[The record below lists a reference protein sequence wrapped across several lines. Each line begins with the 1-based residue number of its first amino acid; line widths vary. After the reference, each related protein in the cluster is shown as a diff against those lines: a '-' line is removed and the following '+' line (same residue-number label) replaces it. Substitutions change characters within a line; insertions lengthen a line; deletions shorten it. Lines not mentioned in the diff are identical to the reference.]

1 MAAPAGPPLP
11 SCHQGGPAAPLL
23 SGRGACPSLDGVMT
37 ARTQTPSR
45 LRREFHMDGIVQGVG
60 FRPFVYGLALRHGI
74 TGYVLNDANGV
85 TIGAE
90 GSPEQLATF
99 ARELRELAP
108 PLSRIDRFSERAL
121 PLCHDPDYDGAF
133 HGQFRIKA
141 SQQQSAATVAIS
153 PDQGMCE
160 ACATDVANPADR
172 HHRYPF
178 TNCTHCGP
186 RYTIIRRLPYDRPH
200 TAMADFAMCPRC
212 AAAYENPLDR
222 RYHAQPVSCPECGPH
237 LSWRSGRGDALAER
251 EDALHAA
258 ARALQAGKL
267 IAVKGMG
274 GYHLICDARNEQSVA
289 RLRTLKRRARKP
301 LAVMMG
307 SLAEA
312 KLHVTGCEAEW
323 KLLASQARPITLLRK
338 RKNDDRL
345 SETRQSATPLAEGI
359 APGIPY
365 LGVMLPYTPLHQLLL
380 DACAMPL
387 VATSAN
393 GRGSPILI
401 ECDAVVRELG
411 SEIDG
416 ILDHNRPILHPCDDS
431 LVQWAGGRRQTLRLA
446 RGYAPCT
453 PSLQEAVR
461 VPLLAVGAQQKNQLA
476 LAFGRQRIYSPYIG
490 DLHSLPMQEHFE
502 QTLATFRDL
511 YDLKPEVLVSDRHPG
526 YLSHQWAKGYCHDQG
541 ATHLEVQ
548 HHHAHLLG
556 VMAEHDIRGPV
567 LGVAFDGTGLGDNG
581 TLWGGELLIADVQG
595 FERVAH
601 LKPFKLI
608 GGEAAIREP
617 VRQLLGLLF
626 ESATPGE
633 IGELNIAVIDQLPA
647 ERLSNLHQLWR
658 LGRNAPYTSSI
669 GRLFDAVAALLGVI
683 DTPDYEG
690 EAGLLLEAAALQLA
704 PDEAPFPLAFGL
716 HQSAEGPLQIEWEEL
731 LNTLVGERRK
741 GISTA
746 SLAAGFIRAI
756 SNLVIALAERFPG
769 YPVALGGGVFQ
780 NRVLMD
786 QLVPGLEAAGRQVL
800 TSGTLPLNDGGI
812 AAGQLWFAIHH
823 IATHQPATAG
833 CATLSES

>member
-1 MAAPAGPPLP
+1 
-11 SCHQGGPAAPLL
+11 
-23 SGRGACPSLDGVMT
+23 MT
-37 ARTQTPSR
+37 TSTRLR
-45 LRREFHMDGIVQGVG
+45 LRREFHIDGIVQGVG
-60 FRPFVYGLALRHGI
+60 FRPFVYGLALRHGLA
-74 TGYVLNDANGV
+74 GYVLNDANGV

-90 GSPEQLATF
+90 GSPEQLASF

-108 PLSRIDRFSERAL
+108 PLSRIDHFSEREL
-121 PLCHDPDYDGAF
+121 PRDADYEHNPDYDGAF
-133 HGQFRIKA
+133 HIKA

-160 ACATDVANPADR
+160 ACATDVANPKDR

-200 TAMADFAMCPRC
+200 TAMAGFAMCPRC

-237 LSWRSGRGDALAER
+237 LTWRSGHGDALAER

-258 ARALQAGKL
+258 ARALQAGAL

-312 KLHVTGCEAEW
+312 RLHVTGSQDEW
-323 KLLASQARPITLLRK
+323 QLLASQARPITLLRK
-338 RKNDDRL
+338 RTKDDRP
-345 SETRQSATPLAEGI
+345 SEFQLTTAPLAEGI

-401 ECDAVVRELG
+401 ECEAVIRELG

-453 PSLQEAVR
+453 PSLQEAVK

-490 DLHSLPMQEHFE
+490 DLHSLPMQDHFE
-502 QTLATFRDL
+502 QTLTTFREL
-511 YDLKPEVLVSDRHPG
+511 YELKPQLLVSDRHPG
-526 YLSHQWAKGYCHDQG
+526 YLSHQWAKSYCRDHN

-556 VMAEHDIRGPV
+556 VMAEHDITGPV
-567 LGVAFDGTGLGDNG
+567 LGVAFDGTGLGDDG
-581 TLWGGELLIADVQG
+581 TLWGGELLLADVKG

-601 LKPFKLI
+601 LQPFKLV

-626 ESATPGE
+626 ESYSVEQIRALDIPL
-633 IGELNIAVIDQLPA
+633 INKLPP
-647 ERLSNLHQLWR
+647 ERLSNLHQLWQ

-704 PDEAPFPLAFGL
+704 PDEQPFPLAFDL
-716 HQSAEGPLQIEWEEL
+716 SQSAEGPLQIEWAEL
-731 LNTLVGERRK
+731 LRTLVSERCQ
-741 GISTA
+741 GTSTA

-756 SNLVIALAERFPG
+756 SNLVVALAERFPG

-786 QLVPGLEAAGRQVL
+786 QLVPALEAAGRQVL
-800 TSGTLPLNDGGI
+800 TSETLPLNDGGI

-823 IATHQPATAG
+823 LATHRPVTTG

>member
-1 MAAPAGPPLP
+1 
-11 SCHQGGPAAPLL
+11 
-23 SGRGACPSLDGVMT
+23 MT

-60 FRPFVYGLALRHGI
+60 FRPFVYGLALRHGL

-90 GSPEQLATF
+90 GEPEQLAAF

-108 PLSRIDRFSERAL
+108 PLSRIDHFSEREL
-121 PLCHDPDYDGAF
+121 PQNPNPDYNGAF
-133 HGQFRIKA
+133 HIKA

-160 ACATDVANPADR
+160 ACARDVANPVDR
-172 HHRYPF
+172 HHHYPF

-200 TAMADFAMCPRC
+200 TAMASFAMCPRC

-237 LSWRSGRGDALAER
+237 LSWRSGRGFALAER
-251 EDALHAA
+251 EDALQAA
-258 ARALQAGKL
+258 ARALQTGKL

-289 RLRTLKRRARKP
+289 RLRKLKRRARKP

-312 KLHVTGCEAEW
+312 KLHVTGSEEEW
-323 KLLASQARPITLLRK
+323 KLLCSQARPITLLRK
-338 RKNDDRL
+338 RLHNDL
-345 SETRQSATPLAEGI
+345 PSEAAPLAEGI

-365 LGVMLPYTPLHQLLL
+365 LGVMLPNTPLHQLLL

-393 GRGSPILI
+393 GRGSPILT

-411 SEIDG
+411 GEIDG

-453 PSLQEAVR
+453 PSLKQAVR

-490 DLHSLPMQEHFE
+490 DLHSLPMQGHFE
-502 QTLATFRDL
+502 QTLATFREL
-511 YDLKPEVLVSDRHPG
+511 YDLKPQLLVSDRHPG
-526 YLSHQWAKGYCHDQG
+526 YLSHQWAKSYCQDQG
-541 ATHLEVQ
+541 ATHIEVQ

-556 VMAEHDIRGPV
+556 VMAEHEITCPV
-567 LGVAFDGTGLGDNG
+567 LGVAFDGTGLGNDG
-581 TLWGGELLIADVQG
+581 TLWGGELLLADVKG

-617 VRQLLGLLF
+617 MRQLLGLLF
-626 ESATPGE
+626 ESYGVEQIRALDIPL
-633 IGELNIAVIDQLPA
+633 ISKLPI
-647 ERLSNLHQLWR
+647 ERISNLHQLWR

-690 EAGLLLEAAALQLA
+690 EAGLLLEAAALQLS
-704 PDEAPFPLAFGL
+704 PDEQPFPLVFGL
-716 HQSAEGPLQIEWEEL
+716 HQSSEGPLHIEWAEL
-731 LNTLVGERRK
+731 LNLLISERSK
-741 GISTA
+741 GTSTA
-746 SLAAGFIRAI
+746 SLAAGFIHAI
-756 SNLVIALAERFPG
+756 SNLVVALAERFPG

-786 QLVPGLEAAGRQVL
+786 QLVPALEAAGRQVL
-800 TSGTLPLNDGGI
+800 TSETLPLNDGAI
-812 AAGQLWFAIHH
+812 AAGQLWFAIHY
-823 IATHQPATAG
+823 IATHQPVTTG

>member
-1 MAAPAGPPLP
+1 
-11 SCHQGGPAAPLL
+11 
-23 SGRGACPSLDGVMT
+23 MT
-37 ARTQTPSR
+37 ATLAAHSAETR
-45 LRREFHMDGIVQGVG
+45 LRREFHIDGIVQGVG
-60 FRPFVYGLALRHGI
+60 FRPFVYGLALRHGLA
-74 TGYVLNDANGV
+74 GYVLNDANGV

-90 GSPEQLATF
+90 GSPEQLAAF

-108 PLSRIDRFSERAL
+108 PLSRIDHFSERAL
-121 PLCHDPDYDGAF
+121 PRDHDPDHNPDYDGQF
-133 HGQFRIKA
+133 HIKA

-160 ACATDVANPADR
+160 ACARDVANPADR
-172 HHRYPF
+172 HHHYPF

-186 RYTIIRRLPYDRPH
+186 RYSIIRRLPYDRPH
-200 TAMADFAMCPRC
+200 TAMAGFAMCPRC

-251 EDALHAA
+251 EDALQAA

-274 GYHLICDARNEQSVA
+274 GYHLICDARNERSVA

-312 KLHVTGCEAEW
+312 RLHVTGCEAEW

-338 RKNDDRL
+338 RTKDDRP
-345 SETRQSATPLAEGI
+345 SESQQPAAPLAEGI

-380 DACAMPL
+380 DACALPL

-411 SEIDG
+411 GEIDG
-416 ILDHNRPILHPCDDS
+416 ILDHNRPILHTCDDS

-453 PSLQEAVR
+453 PSLKEAVK

-490 DLHSLPMQEHFE
+490 DLHSLPMQGHFE
-502 QTLATFRDL
+502 QTLATFREL
-511 YDLKPEVLVSDRHPG
+511 YDLKPELLVSDCHPG
-526 YLSHQWAKGYCHDQG
+526 YLSHQWAKGYCAAEG

-548 HHHAHLLG
+548 HHHAHLLA

-567 LGVAFDGTGLGDNG
+567 LGVAFDGTGLGDDG
-581 TLWGGELLIADVQG
+581 TLWGGELLLADTKG
-595 FERVAH
+595 FERIAH
-601 LKPFKLI
+601 LTPFRLI

-626 ESATPGE
+626 ESYGVE
-633 IGELNIAVIDQLPA
+633 DIGALDIPAIKRLSA
-647 ERLSNLHQLWR
+647 ERISNLHQLWH
-658 LGRNAPYTSSI
+658 LGRNAPFTSSI

-690 EAGLLLEAAALQLA
+690 EAGLLLEAAALQLT
-704 PDEAPFPLAFGL
+704 PDERPFPLAFDL
-716 HQSAEGPLQIEWEEL
+716 NQSAEGPLKIEWAEL
-731 LNTLVGERRK
+731 LNTLVSERSK
-741 GISTA
+741 GTSTA
-746 SLAAGFIRAI
+746 SLAAGFICAI
-756 SNLVIALAERFPG
+756 SNLVVTLAGRFPG
-769 YPVALGGGVFQ
+769 YPVVLGGGVFQ

-800 TSGTLPLNDGGI
+800 TSETLPLNDGGI

-823 IATHQPATAG
+823 IATHQPATTG

>member
-1 MAAPAGPPLP
+1 
-11 SCHQGGPAAPLL
+11 
-23 SGRGACPSLDGVMT
+23 MT
-37 ARTQTPSR
+37 ATR
-45 LRREFHMDGIVQGVG
+45 LRREFHIDGIVQGVG
-60 FRPFVYGLALRHGI
+60 FRPFVYGLALRHGL

-90 GSPEQLATF
+90 GSPEQLANF

-108 PLSRIDRFSERAL
+108 PLSRIDHFSERDL
-121 PLCHDPDYDGAF
+121 PQKDNPDYNDAF
-133 HGQFRIKA
+133 HIKA

-160 ACATDVANPADR
+160 ACARDVANPNDR

-200 TAMADFAMCPRC
+200 TAMAGFAMCPRC

-237 LSWRSGRGDALAER
+237 LSWRSGCGDALAER

-258 ARALQAGKL
+258 ARALQTGAL

-289 RLRTLKRRARKP
+289 RLRTLKRRERKP

-312 KLHVTGCEAEW
+312 RLHVTGCEEEW
-323 KLLASQARPITLLRK
+323 NLLASQARPITLLRK
-338 RKNDDRL
+338 RTKDDRP
-345 SETRQSATPLAEGI
+345 SESQHTAAPLAEGI

-401 ECDAVVRELG
+401 ECEEVVRELG
-411 SEIDG
+411 GEIDG

-453 PSLQEAVR
+453 PSLKEAVNL
-461 VPLLAVGAQQKNQLA
+461 PLLAVGAQQKNQLA

-490 DLHSLPMQEHFE
+490 DLHSLPMQGHFE
-502 QTLATFRDL
+502 QTLATFREL
-511 YDLKPEVLVSDRHPG
+511 YDLKPALLVSDRHPG
-526 YLSHQWAKGYCHDQG
+526 YLSHQWAKGYCQEQG

-556 VMAEHDIRGPV
+556 VMAEHEITGPV
-567 LGVAFDGTGLGDNG
+567 LGVAFDGTGLGDDG
-581 TLWGGELLIADVQG
+581 TLWGGELLLADVKG
-595 FERVAH
+595 FTRVAH

-608 GGEAAIREP
+608 GSEAAIREP

-626 ESATPGE
+626 ESYDVEQISALDIP
-633 IGELNIAVIDQLPA
+633 LFNKLPL
-647 ERLSNLHQLWR
+647 ERISNLYQLWH

-690 EAGLLLEAAALQLA
+690 EAGLLLEAAALQLL
-704 PDEAPFPLAFGL
+704 PDETPFPLTFGL
-716 HQSAEGPLQIEWEEL
+716 SKSAEGPLQIEWAEL
-731 LNTLVGERRK
+731 LNTLINERRK
-741 GISTA
+741 STSTA
-746 SLAAGFIRAI
+746 SLAAGFIHAV
-756 SNLVIALAERFPG
+756 SALVIALAECFPG

-786 QLVPGLEAAGRQVL
+786 QLVPALEAAGRQVL
-800 TSGTLPLNDGGI
+800 TSETLPLNDGGI

-823 IATHQPATAG
+823 IATHQPVTTA

>member
-1 MAAPAGPPLP
+1 
-11 SCHQGGPAAPLL
+11 
-23 SGRGACPSLDGVMT
+23 MT
-37 ARTQTPSR
+37 AKTPTLSR
-45 LRREFHMDGIVQGVG
+45 LRREFHLDGIVQGVG
-60 FRPFVYGLALRHGI
+60 FRPFVYGLALRHGL

-90 GSPEQLATF
+90 GEPEQLAAF

-108 PLSRIDRFSERAL
+108 PLSRIDHFSEREL
-121 PLCHDPDYDGAF
+121 PFAHNPDYDGQF

-172 HHRYPF
+172 HHHYPF

-186 RYTIIRRLPYDRPH
+186 RYTLIRRLPYDRPH
-200 TAMADFAMCPRC
+200 TAMAGFAMCPRC

-237 LSWRSGRGDALAER
+237 LTWRTGSGDVLAER
-251 EDALHAA
+251 DHALQAA
-258 ARALQAGKL
+258 ARALQTEAL

-274 GYHLICDARNEQSVA
+274 GYHLICDARSESAVA
-289 RLRTLKRRARKP
+289 RLRQLKRRTRKP

-345 SETRQSATPLAEGI
+345 SETRQPAAPLAEGI

-401 ECDAVVRELG
+401 ECESVVRELG

-453 PSLQEAVR
+453 PSLKEAVNL
-461 VPLLAVGAQQKNQLA
+461 PLLAVGAQQKNQLA

-490 DLHSLPMQEHFE
+490 DLDSLPMQGHFE

-511 YDLKPEVLVSDRHPG
+511 YDLKPELLVSDCHPG
-526 YLSHQWAKGYCHDQG
+526 YLSHQWAQSYCQEQG

-548 HHHAHLLG
+548 HHHAHLLA
-556 VMAEHDIRGPV
+556 VMAEHNITGPV
-567 LGVAFDGTGLGDNG
+567 LGVAFDGTGLGDDG
-581 TLWGGELLIADVQG
+581 TLWGGEQLIADVQG

-601 LKPFKLI
+601 LRPFKLI

-626 ESATPGE
+626 ESHTPE
-633 IGELNIAVIDQLPA
+633 QISALDIPLINKQSL
-647 ERLSNLHQLWR
+647 ERISNLHQLWQ

-690 EAGLLLEAAALQLA
+690 EAGLLLEAAASQLT
-704 PDEAPFPLAFGL
+704 PDEQPFPLAFDL
-716 HQSAEGPLQIEWEEL
+716 SQSADGPLHIEWAEL
-731 LNTLVGERRK
+731 INTLVSERRQ
-741 GISTA
+741 GNATA

-756 SNLVIALAERFPG
+756 SNLVVALAERFTG

-786 QLVPGLEAAGRQVL
+786 QLVPALEATGRQVL
-800 TSGTLPLNDGGI
+800 TSETLPLNDGGI

-823 IATHQPATAG
+823 LATHQPVTTG

>member
-1 MAAPAGPPLP
+1 
-11 SCHQGGPAAPLL
+11 
-23 SGRGACPSLDGVMT
+23 MT
-37 ARTQTPSR
+37 ATR
-45 LRREFHMDGIVQGVG
+45 LRREFHIDGIVQGVG
-60 FRPFVYGLALRHGI
+60 FRPFVYGLALRHGL

-90 GSPEQLATF
+90 GSPEQLAAF

-108 PLSRIDRFSERAL
+108 PLSRIDHFSEREL
-121 PLCHDPDYDGAF
+121 PRDHDSDYY
-133 HGQFRIKA
+133 GQFHIKA

-160 ACATDVANPADR
+160 ACAADVANPVDR
-172 HHRYPF
+172 HHHYPF

-186 RYTIIRRLPYDRPH
+186 RYTIIRHLPYDRPH

-237 LSWRSGRGDALAER
+237 LSWRSGHGDALAER
-251 EDALHAA
+251 EDALQAA
-258 ARALQAGKL
+258 ASALQAGKL

-274 GYHLICDARNEQSVA
+274 GYHLMCDARNEQSVA

-338 RKNDDRL
+338 RTKDNRL
-345 SETRQSATPLAEGI
+345 SESRPSAAPLAEGI

-393 GRGSPILI
+393 GRGSPLLI
-401 ECDAVVRELG
+401 ECEAVVRELG
-411 SEIDG
+411 GEIDG

-453 PSLQEAVR
+453 PSLKAAVK
-461 VPLLAVGAQQKNQLA
+461 VPLLAVGVQQKNQLA

-490 DLHSLPMQEHFE
+490 DLHSLPMQGHFE

-511 YDLKPEVLVSDRHPG
+511 YDLKPELLVSDRHPG
-526 YLSHQWAKGYCHDQG
+526 YLSHQWAKHYCREQG

-556 VMAEHDIRGPV
+556 VMAEHDITGPV
-567 LGVAFDGTGLGDNG
+567 LGVAFDGTGLGDDG
-581 TLWGGELLIADVQG
+581 TLWGGELLLADVKG
-595 FERVAH
+595 FTRVAH
-601 LKPFKLI
+601 LRPFKLI

-626 ESATPGE
+626 ETYGVEQIRALDIPLVSK
-633 IGELNIAVIDQLPA
+633 LPI
-647 ERLSNLHQLWR
+647 ERIRNLHQLWH
-658 LGRNAPYTSSI
+658 LGRNTPYTSSI
-669 GRLFDAVAALLGVI
+669 GRLFDAVAALLGLI
-683 DTPDYEG
+683 DAPDYEG
-690 EAGLLLEAAALQLA
+690 EAGLLLEAAALQLT
-704 PDEAPFPLAFGL
+704 PDELPFPLAFGL
-716 HQSAEGPLQIEWEEL
+716 KQPAEGPLQIEWAEL
-731 LNTLVGERRK
+731 LNTLVSERRK
-741 GISTA
+741 GTSTA

-756 SNLVIALAERFPG
+756 SKLVVALAERFPG

-786 QLVPGLEAAGRQVL
+786 ELVPGLEAAGRQVL
-800 TSGTLPLNDGGI
+800 TSETLPLNDGGI

-823 IATHQPATAG
+823 IATHQPATTG

>member
-1 MAAPAGPPLP
+1 
-11 SCHQGGPAAPLL
+11 
-23 SGRGACPSLDGVMT
+23 MT
-37 ARTQTPSR
+37 ANR
-45 LRREFHMDGIVQGVG
+45 LRREFHIDGIVQGVG
-60 FRPFVYGLALRHGI
+60 FRPFVYGLALRHGL

-108 PLSRIDRFSERAL
+108 PLSRIDHFSEREL
-121 PLCHDPDYDGAF
+121 PRDHDPDHNPDYDGAF
-133 HGQFRIKA
+133 HIKA
-141 SQQQSAATVAIS
+141 SQQQSTATVAIS

-160 ACATDVANPADR
+160 ACATDVANPKDR
-172 HHRYPF
+172 HHHYPF

-186 RYTIIRRLPYDRPH
+186 RYTIIRSLPYDRPH

-237 LSWRSGRGDALAER
+237 LSWRSGRSDVLAER
-251 EDALHAA
+251 EDALQAA
-258 ARALQAGKL
+258 ARALQAGAL

-274 GYHLICDARNEQSVA
+274 GYHLMCDARNEQSVA
-289 RLRTLKRRARKP
+289 RLRTLKRRERKP

-338 RKNDDRL
+338 RKNDDRP
-345 SETRQSATPLAEGI
+345 SESQQPAAPLADGI

-401 ECDAVVRELG
+401 ECEAVVRELG
-411 SEIDG
+411 GDIDG

-453 PSLQEAVR
+453 PSLKEAVK

-490 DLHSLPMQEHFE
+490 DLHSLPMQGHFE
-502 QTLATFRDL
+502 QTLAAFRDL
-511 YDLKPEVLVSDRHPG
+511 YDLKPELLVSDCHSG
-526 YLSHQWAKGYCHDQG
+526 YLSHQWAKGYCRENN
-541 ATHLEVQ
+541 ATHIEVQ
-548 HHHAHLLG
+548 HHHAHLLA
-556 VMAEHDIRGPV
+556 VMAEHNVTGPV
-567 LGVAFDGTGLGDNG
+567 LGFAFDGTGLGDDG
-581 TLWGGELLIADVQG
+581 TLWGGELLLADVKG
-595 FERVAH
+595 FTRVAH
-601 LKPFKLI
+601 LQPFKLI

-626 ESATPGE
+626 ESHSPEE
-633 IGELNIAVIDQLPA
+633 ISALDIPLINTLPP
-647 ERLSNLHQLWR
+647 ERISNLHQLWH
-658 LGRNAPYTSSI
+658 LGRNAPYTNSI

-690 EAGLLLEAAALQLA
+690 EAGLLLEAAALQLN
-704 PDEAPFPLAFGL
+704 PDELPFPLAFGL
-716 HQSAEGPLQIEWEEL
+716 HQSAEGPLQIAWAEL
-731 LNTLVGERRK
+731 LNLLISERRK
-741 GISTA
+741 GTSTA
-746 SLAAGFIRAI
+746 SLAAGFIRAV
-756 SNLVIALAERFPG
+756 SALVVALAERFPG

-786 QLVPGLEAAGRQVL
+786 QLVPALEAAGRQVL
-800 TSGTLPLNDGGI
+800 TSETLPLNDGGI

-823 IATHQPATAG
+823 IATHQPVTTG

>member
-1 MAAPAGPPLP
+1 
-11 SCHQGGPAAPLL
+11 
-23 SGRGACPSLDGVMT
+23 MT

-60 FRPFVYGLALRHGI
+60 FRPFVYGLALRHGL

-90 GSPEQLATF
+90 GSPEPLAAF

-108 PLSRIDRFSERAL
+108 PLSRIDHFSERAL

-172 HHRYPF
+172 HHHYPF

-186 RYTIIRRLPYDRPH
+186 RYTLIRRLPYDRPH
-200 TAMADFAMCPRC
+200 TAMAGFAMCPRC

-237 LSWRSGRGDALAER
+237 LSWRSDCGDALAER
-251 EDALHAA
+251 ENALQAA
-258 ARALQAGKL
+258 ALALQAGKL

-274 GYHLICDARNEQSVA
+274 GYHLICDARNGQSVA

-312 KLHVTGCEAEW
+312 RLHVTGSEEEW
-323 KLLASQARPITLLRK
+323 NLLASQARPITLLRK
-338 RKNDDRL
+338 RTKDDRPSDL
-345 SETRQSATPLAEGI
+345 IQQQAAPLAEGI

-393 GRGSPILI
+393 SRGSPILI

-453 PSLQEAVR
+453 PSLKQAVE

-490 DLHSLPMQEHFE
+490 DLHSLPMQGHFE

-511 YDLKPEVLVSDRHPG
+511 YDLNPELLVSDCHPG
-526 YLSHQWAKGYCHDQG
+526 YLSHQWAKSYCQDQG

-556 VMAEHDIRGPV
+556 VMAEHDITGPV
-567 LGVAFDGTGLGDNG
+567 LGVAFDGTGLGDDG
-581 TLWGGELLIADVQG
+581 TLWGGELLLADVKG
-595 FERVAH
+595 FTRVAH
-601 LKPFKLI
+601 LQPFKLI

-626 ESATPGE
+626 ESHSPEE
-633 IGELNIAVIDQLPA
+633 ISALDIPLINKLPP
-647 ERLSNLHQLWR
+647 ERISNLHQLWH
-658 LGRNAPYTSSI
+658 LGRNAPHTSSI

-704 PDEAPFPLAFGL
+704 PDELPFPLTFGL
-716 HQSAEGPLQIEWEEL
+716 SQPAEGPLHIEWAEL
-731 LNTLVGERRK
+731 LNLLINERRK
-741 GISTA
+741 GTATA

-756 SNLVIALAERFPG
+756 SNLVVALAERFPG

-786 QLVPGLEAAGRQVL
+786 ELVPALEAAGRQVL
-800 TSGTLPLNDGGI
+800 TNETLPLNDGGI

-823 IATHQPATAG
+823 IATHQPVTAG

>member
-1 MAAPAGPPLP
+1 
-11 SCHQGGPAAPLL
+11 
-23 SGRGACPSLDGVMT
+23 MT
-37 ARTQTPSR
+37 ATR
-45 LRREFHMDGIVQGVG
+45 LRREFHIDGIVQGVG
-60 FRPFVYGLALRHGI
+60 FRPFVYGLALRHGL

-90 GSPEQLATF
+90 GSPEQLAAF

-108 PLSRIDRFSERAL
+108 PLSRIDHFSEREL
-121 PLCHDPDYDGAF
+121 PQNDDPDYDGQF
-133 HGQFRIKA
+133 HIKA

-172 HHRYPF
+172 HHHYPF

-237 LSWRSGRGDALAER
+237 LSWRSDCGDALAER
-251 EDALHAA
+251 EEALQMA
-258 ARALQAGKL
+258 ARALQTGAL

-274 GYHLICDARNEQSVA
+274 GYHLICDARNERSVA

-323 KLLASQARPITLLRK
+323 SLLSSQARPITLLRK
-338 RKNDDRL
+338 RTNDDRL
-345 SETRQSATPLAEGI
+345 SESRQSAAPLAEGI

-380 DACAMPL
+380 DACAIPL

-401 ECDAVVRELG
+401 ECDAVVSELG
-411 SEIDG
+411 GEIDG

-453 PSLQEAVR
+453 PSLKEAVK

-490 DLHSLPMQEHFE
+490 DLHSLPMQGHFE
-502 QTLATFRDL
+502 QTLATFREL
-511 YDLKPEVLVSDRHPG
+511 YDLKPELLVSDCHPG
-526 YLSHQWAKGYCHDQG
+526 YLSHQWAKGYCRDHN

-556 VMAEHDIRGPV
+556 VMAEHNITSPV
-567 LGVAFDGTGLGDNG
+567 LGFAFDGTGLGDDG
-581 TLWGGELLIADVQG
+581 TLWGGELLLADVKG

-601 LKPFKLI
+601 LRPFKLI

-626 ESATPGE
+626 ESYDLEQIRALDIPLINT
-633 IGELNIAVIDQLPA
+633 LPP
-647 ERLSNLHQLWR
+647 ERISNLHQLWR

-690 EAGLLLEAAALQLA
+690 EAGLLLEAAALQLT
-704 PDEAPFPLAFGL
+704 PDELPFPLAFGL
-716 HQSAEGPLQIEWEEL
+716 SQSTGGPLHIEWAEL
-731 LNTLVGERRK
+731 LNTLINERRK
-741 GISTA
+741 STSTA
-746 SLAAGFIRAI
+746 SLAAGFIHAV
-756 SNLVIALAERFPG
+756 SALVIALAECFPG

-786 QLVPGLEAAGRQVL
+786 QLVPALEAVGRQVL
-800 TSGTLPLNDGGI
+800 TSETLPLNDGGI

-823 IATHQPATAG
+823 IATHQPATTG

>member
-1 MAAPAGPPLP
+1 
-11 SCHQGGPAAPLL
+11 
-23 SGRGACPSLDGVMT
+23 MT
-37 ARTQTPSR
+37 ATR
-45 LRREFHMDGIVQGVG
+45 LRREFHIDGIVQGVG
-60 FRPFVYGLALRHGI
+60 FRPFVYGLALRHGL

-90 GSPEQLATF
+90 GSPEQLAAF

-108 PLSRIDRFSERAL
+108 PLSRIDHFSEREL
-121 PLCHDPDYDGAF
+121 PRDHDPDHNPDYDGQF
-133 HGQFRIKA
+133 HIKA

-160 ACATDVANPADR
+160 GCARDVANPADR
-172 HHRYPF
+172 HHHYPF

-237 LSWRSGRGDALAER
+237 LSWRSDCGDALAER
-251 EDALHAA
+251 EEALQMA
-258 ARALQAGKL
+258 ARALQTGAL

-274 GYHLICDARNEQSVA
+274 GYHLICDARNERSVA

-312 KLHVTGCEAEW
+312 KLHVSGCEAEW
-323 KLLASQARPITLLRK
+323 TLLASQARPITLLRK
-338 RKNDDRL
+338 RTKDNRL
-345 SETRQSATPLAEGI
+345 SESRQSAAPLAEGI

-380 DACAMPL
+380 DACAIPL

-411 SEIDG
+411 GEIDG

-453 PSLQEAVR
+453 PSLKTAVK

-490 DLHSLPMQEHFE
+490 DLHSLPMQSHFE

-526 YLSHQWAKGYCHDQG
+526 YLSHQWAKNYCRDHN

-556 VMAEHDIRGPV
+556 VMAEHGIKGPV
-567 LGVAFDGTGLGDNG
+567 LGVAFDGTGLGDDG
-581 TLWGGELLIADVQG
+581 TLWGGELLIADVKG
-595 FERVAH
+595 FERIAH

-626 ESATPGE
+626 ETYGVEQIRALDIPLVSK
-633 IGELNIAVIDQLPA
+633 LPI
-647 ERLSNLHQLWR
+647 ERIRNLHQLWH

-669 GRLFDAVAALLGVI
+669 GRLFDAVAALLGLI
-683 DTPDYEG
+683 DAPDYEG
-690 EAGLLLEAAALQLA
+690 EAGLLLEAAALQLT
-704 PDEAPFPLAFGL
+704 PDELPFPLAFGL
-716 HQSAEGPLQIEWEEL
+716 KQPAEGPLQIEWAEL
-731 LNTLVGERRK
+731 LNTLVSERRK
-741 GISTA
+741 GTSTA
-746 SLAAGFIRAI
+746 RLAAGFIHAI
-756 SNLVIALAERFPG
+756 SKLVVALAEHFPG

-786 QLVPGLEAAGRQVL
+786 ELVPALEAAGREVL
-800 TSGTLPLNDGGI
+800 TCETLPLNDGGI
-812 AAGQLWFAIHH
+812 AAGQLWFAIHY

>member
-1 MAAPAGPPLP
+1 
-11 SCHQGGPAAPLL
+11 
-23 SGRGACPSLDGVMT
+23 MT
-37 ARTQTPSR
+37 ATQ
-45 LRREFHMDGIVQGVG
+45 LRREFHIDGIVQGVG
-60 FRPFVYGLALRHGI
+60 FRPFVYGLALRHGL

-90 GSPEQLATF
+90 GSPEQLAAF

-108 PLSRIDRFSERAL
+108 PLSRIDHFSEREL
-121 PLCHDPDYDGAF
+121 PQNDDPDYDGQF
-133 HGQFRIKA
+133 HIKA

-160 ACATDVANPADR
+160 ACATDVANPVDR
-172 HHRYPF
+172 HHHYPF

-237 LSWRSGRGDALAER
+237 LCWRSGCGDALAER
-251 EDALHAA
+251 EDALQMA

-289 RLRTLKRRARKP
+289 RLRTLKRRERKP

-345 SETRQSATPLAEGI
+345 SESRQSAVSLAEGI

-393 GRGSPILI
+393 GRGSPILV

-453 PSLQEAVR
+453 PSLKQAVK

-490 DLHSLPMQEHFE
+490 DLHSLPMQGHFE
-502 QTLATFRDL
+502 QTLATFREL
-511 YDLKPEVLVSDRHPG
+511 YDLKPELLVSDCHPG

-548 HHHAHLLG
+548 HHHAHLLA
-556 VMAEHDIRGPV
+556 VMAEHDITGPV
-567 LGVAFDGTGLGDNG
+567 LGFAFDGTGLGDDG
-581 TLWGGELLIADVQG
+581 TLWGGELLLAGVKG
-595 FERVAH
+595 FSRAAH
-601 LKPFKLI
+601 LTPFKLI

-626 ESATPGE
+626 ETYGVEQIRALDIPL
-633 IGELNIAVIDQLPA
+633 INKLPP
-647 ERLSNLHQLWR
+647 ERICNLHQLWR

-669 GRLFDAVAALLGVI
+669 GRLFDAVAALLGLI
-683 DTPDYEG
+683 DAPDYEG

-704 PDEAPFPLAFGL
+704 PNELPFPLAFGL
-716 HQSAEGPLQIEWEEL
+716 HQSAEGPLHIEWAEL
-731 LNTLVGERRK
+731 LNLLISERSK
-741 GISTA
+741 GTSTA
-746 SLAAGFIRAI
+746 SLAAGFIRAV
-756 SNLVIALAERFPG
+756 SALVIALAERFPG

-800 TSGTLPLNDGGI
+800 TSETLPLNDGGI

-823 IATHQPATAG
+823 IATHQPVTTA

>member
-1 MAAPAGPPLP
+1 
-11 SCHQGGPAAPLL
+11 
-23 SGRGACPSLDGVMT
+23 MT
-37 ARTQTPSR
+37 ATLAAHSAATR
-45 LRREFHMDGIVQGVG
+45 LRREFHIDGIVQGVG
-60 FRPFVYGLALRHGI
+60 FRPFVYGLALRHGL

-90 GSPEQLATF
+90 GSPEQLAAF

-108 PLSRIDRFSERAL
+108 PLSRIDHFSEREL
-121 PLCHDPDYDGAF
+121 PQNDDPDYDGQF
-133 HGQFRIKA
+133 HIKA

-172 HHRYPF
+172 HHHYPF

-200 TAMADFAMCPRC
+200 TAMAGFAMCPRC

-237 LSWRSGRGDALAER
+237 LSWRSGRGDALAECG
-251 EDALHAA
+251 DALLAA
-258 ARALQAGKL
+258 AHALQAGKL

-274 GYHLICDARNEQSVA
+274 GYHLICDARSESAVA
-289 RLRTLKRRARKP
+289 RLRQLKRRERKP

-323 KLLASQARPITLLRK
+323 NLLASQARPITLLRK

-345 SETRQSATPLAEGI
+345 SESRQSAVSLAEGI

-380 DACAMPL
+380 DACAIPL

-401 ECDAVVRELG
+401 ECAALVRELG

-431 LVQWAGGRRQTLRLA
+431 LLQWVGGRRQTLRLA

-453 PSLQEAVR
+453 PSLKQAVR

-490 DLHSLPMQEHFE
+490 DLHSLPMQGHFE

-511 YDLKPEVLVSDRHPG
+511 YDLKPELLVSDCHPG
-526 YLSHQWAKGYCHDQG
+526 YLSHQWAKGYCHDHG

-556 VMAEHDIRGPV
+556 VMAEHDITGPV
-567 LGVAFDGTGLGDNG
+567 LGVAFDGTGLGDDG
-581 TLWGGELLIADVQG
+581 TLWGGELLLADVKG
-595 FERVAH
+595 FTRVAH
-601 LKPFKLI
+601 LQPFKLI

-626 ESATPGE
+626 ESYDVEQISALGIPLVSKQP
-633 IGELNIAVIDQLPA
+633 I
-647 ERLSNLHQLWR
+647 ERIRNLHQLWR
-658 LGRNAPYTSSI
+658 LGRNTPYTSSI

-690 EAGLLLEAAALQLA
+690 EAGLLLEAAALQLT
-704 PDEAPFPLAFGL
+704 PDELPFPLAFGL
-716 HQSAEGPLQIEWEEL
+716 HQSAEGPLHIEWAEL
-731 LNTLVGERRK
+731 LNTLINEQRK
-741 GISTA
+741 GTSTA
-746 SLAAGFIRAI
+746 RLAAGFIHAI

-786 QLVPGLEAAGRQVL
+786 ELVPALEAAGRQVL
-800 TSGTLPLNDGGI
+800 TSETLPLNDGGI

-823 IATHQPATAG
+823 IATHQPATTG

>member
-1 MAAPAGPPLP
+1 
-11 SCHQGGPAAPLL
+11 
-23 SGRGACPSLDGVMT
+23 MT

-60 FRPFVYGLALRHGI
+60 FRPFVYGLALRHGLA
-74 TGYVLNDANGV
+74 GYVLNDANGV

-90 GSPEQLATF
+90 GSPEQLAAF

-108 PLSRIDRFSERAL
+108 PLSRIDHFSERAL

-160 ACATDVANPADR
+160 ACANDVANPKDR

-186 RYTIIRRLPYDRPH
+186 RYTIIRSLPYDRPH

-212 AAAYENPLDR
+212 AQAYEDPLDR
-222 RYHAQPVSCPECGPH
+222 RYHAQPVSCPDCGPQ
-237 LSWRSGRGDALAER
+237 LCWRTGNGAALAER
-251 EDALHAA
+251 GHALQAA
-258 ARALQAGKL
+258 ARALQAGAL

-274 GYHLICDARNEQSVA
+274 GYHLICDARNERSVA
-289 RLRTLKRRARKP
+289 RLRTLKRRACKP

-312 KLHVTGCEAEW
+312 RLHVTGCEAEW
-323 KLLASQARPITLLRK
+323 KLLGSQARPITLLRK
-338 RKNDDRL
+338 RTKDDRP
-345 SETRQSATPLAEGI
+345 SDSPQPAAPLAEGI

-401 ECDAVVRELG
+401 ECEAVVRELG

-416 ILDHNRPILHPCDDS
+416 ILDHNRLILHPCDDS

-453 PSLQEAVR
+453 PSLKEAVK

-490 DLHSLPMQEHFE
+490 DLHSLPMQSHFE

-567 LGVAFDGTGLGDNG
+567 LGVAFDGTGLGDDG
-581 TLWGGELLIADVQG
+581 TLWGGELLIADLQG

-626 ESATPGE
+626 ESHSPEE
-633 IGELNIAVIDQLPA
+633 ISTLDIPAIKQLPA
-647 ERLSNLHQLWR
+647 ERISNLHQLWQ
-658 LGRNAPYTSSI
+658 LGRNAPHTSSI

-690 EAGLLLEAAALQLA
+690 EAGLLLEAAALQLS
-704 PDEAPFPLAFGL
+704 PDELPFPLAFGL
-716 HQSAEGPLQIEWEEL
+716 SQPAEGPLQIEWAEL
-731 LNTLVGERRK
+731 LRILVGERRQ
-741 GISTA
+741 GTSTA

-756 SNLVIALAERFPG
+756 SNLVVALAERFPG

-786 QLVPGLEAAGRQVL
+786 QLVPSLEAAGRQVL
-800 TSGTLPLNDGGI
+800 TSETLPLNDGAI

-823 IATHQPATAG
+823 IATHQPVTTG
-833 CATLSES
+833 CSTLSES

>member
-1 MAAPAGPPLP
+1 
-11 SCHQGGPAAPLL
+11 
-23 SGRGACPSLDGVMT
+23 MT
-37 ARTQTPSR
+37 ARTQTRSK
-45 LRREFHMDGIVQGVG
+45 LRREFHLDGIVQGVG
-60 FRPFVYGLALRHGI
+60 FRPFVYELALRHGLI
-74 TGYVLNDANGV
+74 GYVLNDANGV

-90 GSPEQLATF
+90 GSPEQLASF

-108 PLSRIDRFSERAL
+108 PLSRIDHFSERAL
-121 PLCHDPDYDGAF
+121 PFAHDPDYDGQF

-160 ACATDVANPADR
+160 ACARDVANPTDR

-200 TAMADFAMCPRC
+200 TAMAGFAMCPRC

-237 LSWRSGRGDALAER
+237 LSWRNGSGEVLAEH

-289 RLRTLKRRARKP
+289 RLRKLKRRERKP

-312 KLHVTGCEAEW
+312 KLHVTGCEEEW
-323 KLLASQARPITLLRK
+323 NLLASQARPITLLRK
-338 RKNDDRL
+338 RTKDDRPTESQL
-345 SETRQSATPLAEGI
+345 TTAPLTEGI

-380 DACAMPL
+380 DACAIPL

-393 GRGSPILI
+393 SRGSPIMI

-411 SEIDG
+411 GEIDG

-453 PSLQEAVR
+453 PSLKQAVK

-490 DLHSLPMQEHFE
+490 DLQSLPMQGHFE

-511 YDLKPEVLVSDRHPG
+511 YDLKPQLLVSDCHPG
-526 YLSHQWAKGYCHDQG
+526 YLSHQWAKSYCQEQG

-556 VMAEHDIRGPV
+556 VMAEHDITGPV
-567 LGVAFDGTGLGDNG
+567 LGVAFDGTGLGDDG

-601 LKPFKLI
+601 LKPFKLV

-626 ESATPGE
+626 ESQSPD
-633 IGELNIAVIDQLPA
+633 ELSALDIPTINQLPID
-647 ERLSNLHQLWR
+647 RIHNLHQLWR
-658 LGRNAPYTSSI
+658 LGRNAPHTSSI

-690 EAGLLLEAAALQLA
+690 ETGLLLEAAALRLA
-704 PDEAPFPLAFGL
+704 PDAEPWPLSFTL
-716 HQSAEGPLQIEWEEL
+716 IEQENGPLLIDWAPLVAEL
-731 LNTLVGERRK
+731 LRQRNEVPV
-741 GISTA
+741 A
-746 SLAAGFIRAI
+746 NLAAGFIQAI
-756 SNLVIALAERFPG
+756 VELIAQLAERFPA
-769 YPVALGGGVFQ
+769 YPVVLGGGVFQ

-786 QLVPGLEAAGRQVL
+786 QLIPRLEAAGRETL
-800 TSGTLPLNDGGI
+800 TSEILPLNDGGI

-823 IATHQPATAG
+823 LARERANPCSPAP
-833 CATLSES
+833 

>member
-1 MAAPAGPPLP
+1 
-11 SCHQGGPAAPLL
+11 
-23 SGRGACPSLDGVMT
+23 MT
-37 ARTQTPSR
+37 ATLAAHSSATR
-45 LRREFHMDGIVQGVG
+45 LRREFHIDGIVQGVG
-60 FRPFVYGLALRHGI
+60 FRPFVYGLALRHGLI
-74 TGYVLNDANGV
+74 GYVLNDANGV

-90 GSPEQLATF
+90 GSPEQLASF

-108 PLSRIDRFSERAL
+108 PLSRIDHFSELDL
-121 PLCHDPDYDGAF
+121 PLAHDPDYD
-133 HGQFRIKA
+133 GQFRIKA

-160 ACATDVANPADR
+160 ACATDVANPVDR
-172 HHRYPF
+172 HHHYPF

-200 TAMADFAMCPRC
+200 TAMAGFAMCPRC

-237 LSWRSGRGDALAER
+237 LTWRTGRGDALAER
-251 EDALHAA
+251 ENALQAA

-274 GYHLICDARNEQSVA
+274 GYHLICDARSEESVA

-312 KLHVTGCEAEW
+312 RLHVTGCEAEW

-338 RKNDDRL
+338 RTKDDRP
-345 SETRQSATPLAEGI
+345 SESQHTAAPLAEGI

-380 DACAMPL
+380 DACALPL

-401 ECDAVVRELG
+401 ECDAVVSELG
-411 SEIDG
+411 GEIDG

-453 PSLQEAVR
+453 PSLKQAVK

-490 DLHSLPMQEHFE
+490 DLHSLPMQSHFE
-502 QTLATFRDL
+502 QTLATFREL
-511 YDLKPEVLVSDRHPG
+511 YDLKPELLVSDCHPG
-526 YLSHQWAKGYCHDQG
+526 YLSHQWAKGYCHEQG

-548 HHHAHLLG
+548 HHHAHLLA

-567 LGVAFDGTGLGDNG
+567 LGFAFDGTGLGDDG
-581 TLWGGELLIADVQG
+581 TLWGGELLLADVKG
-595 FERVAH
+595 FTRVAH
-601 LKPFKLI
+601 LQPFKLI

-626 ESATPGE
+626 ESYGVEE
-633 IGELNIAVIDQLPA
+633 IGSLDIPAIKQLPV
-647 ERLSNLHQLWR
+647 ERISNLHQLWR

-669 GRLFDAVAALLGVI
+669 GRLFDAVAAQLGVI

-704 PDEAPFPLAFGL
+704 PDELPFPLTFGL
-716 HQSAEGPLQIEWEEL
+716 HQSAEGPLQIEWAAL
-731 LNTLVGERRK
+731 LNTLVGERSK
-741 GISTA
+741 GTSTA
-746 SLAAGFIRAI
+746 NLAAGFIRAI

-786 QLVPGLEAAGRQVL
+786 ELVPGLEAVGRQVL
-800 TSGTLPLNDGGI
+800 TSETLPLNDGGI

-823 IATHQPATAG
+823 LATHQPATTG

>member
-1 MAAPAGPPLP
+1 
-11 SCHQGGPAAPLL
+11 
-23 SGRGACPSLDGVMT
+23 MT
-37 ARTQTPSR
+37 ARTPIRSR
-45 LRREFHMDGIVQGVG
+45 LRREFHLDGIVQGVG
-60 FRPFVYGLALRHGI
+60 FRPFVYGLALRHGLA
-74 TGYVLNDANGV
+74 GYVLNDASGV

-90 GSPEQLATF
+90 GSPEQLAAF
-99 ARELRELAP
+99 ARELRESAP
-108 PLSRIDRFSERAL
+108 PLSRIDQFSEREL
-121 PLCHDPDYDGAF
+121 PRDADSEHNPDYDGAF
-133 HGQFRIKA
+133 HIKA

-160 ACATDVANPADR
+160 ACARDVANPKDR
-172 HHRYPF
+172 HHHYPF

-237 LSWRSGRGDALAER
+237 LSWRSGCGDALAER
-251 EDALHAA
+251 EDALQAA
-258 ARALQAGKL
+258 ALALQAGAL

-289 RLRTLKRRARKP
+289 RLRMLKRRERKP

-312 KLHVTGCEAEW
+312 KLHVTGSEAEW
-323 KLLASQARPITLLRK
+323 ALLASQARPITLLRK
-338 RKNDDRL
+338 RINDARL
-345 SETRQSATPLAEGI
+345 SENRQSAAPLAEGI
-359 APGIPY
+359 APVIPY
-365 LGVMLPYTPLHQLLL
+365 LGIMLPYTPLHQLLL

-393 GRGSPILI
+393 SRGSPILI
-401 ECDAVVRELG
+401 ECEAVVRELG

-453 PSLQEAVR
+453 PSLKQAVKA
-461 VPLLAVGAQQKNQLA
+461 PLLAVGAQQKNQLA

-511 YDLKPEVLVSDRHPG
+511 YDLNPELLVSDCHPG
-526 YLSHQWAKGYCHDQG
+526 YLSHQWAKGYCNDHN

-556 VMAEHDIRGPV
+556 VMAEHDITGPV
-567 LGVAFDGTGLGDNG
+567 LGVAFDGTGLGDDG
-581 TLWGGELLIADVQG
+581 TLWGGELLLADVKS

-601 LKPFKLI
+601 LAPFKLI

-626 ESATPGE
+626 ESYGVEQISALDIPA
-633 IGELNIAVIDQLPA
+633 IKQLPLK
-647 ERLSNLHQLWR
+647 RISNLHQLWH

-669 GRLFDAVAALLGVI
+669 GRLFDAMAALLGVI

-690 EAGLLLEAAALQLA
+690 EAGLLLEAAALQLT
-704 PDEAPFPLAFGL
+704 PDEQPFPLAFDL
-716 HQSAEGPLQIEWEEL
+716 SQATEGALQIEWAKL
-731 LNTLVGERRK
+731 LNTLVSERRK
-741 GISTA
+741 GTATA

-786 QLVPGLEAAGRQVL
+786 QLVPALEAAGRQVL
-800 TSGTLPLNDGGI
+800 TSETLPLNDGGI

-823 IATHQPATAG
+823 LATHQPVTTG

>member
-1 MAAPAGPPLP
+1 
-11 SCHQGGPAAPLL
+11 
-23 SGRGACPSLDGVMT
+23 MT
-37 ARTQTPSR
+37 AQTPTR
-45 LRREFHMDGIVQGVG
+45 ALLRREFHLDGIVQGVG
-60 FRPFVYGLALRHGI
+60 FRPFVYGLALRHGLI
-74 TGYVLNDANGV
+74 GYVLNDANGV

-90 GSPEQLATF
+90 GSAEQLASF

-108 PLSRIDRFSERAL
+108 PLSRIDHFSEREL
-121 PLCHDPDYDGAF
+121 LREDNPDYDGQF

-141 SQQQSAATVAIS
+141 SQQQCAATVAIS

-160 ACATDVANPADR
+160 ACANDVANPADR
-172 HHRYPF
+172 HHHYPF

-237 LSWRSGRGDALAER
+237 LSWRSGRGDVLTER
-251 EDALHAA
+251 EDALQAA
-258 ARALQAGKL
+258 ARALQAGAL
-267 IAVKGMG
+267 IALKGMG

-312 KLHVTGCEAEW
+312 KLHVTGSEEEW
-323 KLLASQARPITLLRK
+323 TLLASQARPITLLRK
-338 RKNDDRL
+338 RKNDDRPPESKL
-345 SETRQSATPLAEGI
+345 TTGPLAEGI

-411 SEIDG
+411 GEIDG

-453 PSLQEAVR
+453 PSLQEAVKA
-461 VPLLAVGAQQKNQLA
+461 PLLAVGAQQKNQLA

-490 DLHSLPMQEHFE
+490 DLHSLPMQGHFE
-502 QTLATFRDL
+502 QTLATFGDL
-511 YDLKPEVLVSDRHPG
+511 YDLHPAVLVSDRHPG
-526 YLSHQWAKGYCHDQG
+526 YLSHQWAKGYCRDQG

-548 HHHAHLLG
+548 HHHAHLLA
-556 VMAEHDIRGPV
+556 VMAEHDITGPV
-567 LGVAFDGTGLGDNG
+567 LGVAFDGTGLGDDG
-581 TLWGGELLIADVQG
+581 TLWGGELLIADIRG

-601 LKPFKLI
+601 LTPFKLI

-626 ESATPGE
+626 ESHSPEQISALDIPL
-633 IGELNIAVIDQLPA
+633 IKQLPLK
-647 ERLSNLHQLWR
+647 RISNLHQLWQ
-658 LGRNAPYTSSI
+658 LGRNAPDTSSI
-669 GRLFDAVAALLGVI
+669 GRLFDAVAALLDLI

-690 EAGLLLEAAALQLA
+690 EAGLLLEAAALQLT
-704 PDEAPFPLAFGL
+704 PDELPFPLAFGL
-716 HQSAEGPLQIEWEEL
+716 SQSAEGPLQFEWADL
-731 LNTLVGERRK
+731 INTLVNEQRQGTA
-741 GISTA
+741 TA

-756 SNLVIALAERFPG
+756 SALVIALAERFPG

-786 QLVPGLEAAGRQVL
+786 QLVPSLEAAGRQVL
-800 TSGTLPLNDGGI
+800 TSETLPLNDGGI

-823 IATHQPATAG
+823 IATHQPVTTG

>member
-1 MAAPAGPPLP
+1 
-11 SCHQGGPAAPLL
+11 
-23 SGRGACPSLDGVMT
+23 MT

-60 FRPFVYGLALRHGI
+60 FRPFVYGLALRHGL

-160 ACATDVANPADR
+160 ACARDVANPADR
-172 HHRYPF
+172 HHHYPF

-186 RYTIIRRLPYDRPH
+186 RYTLIRHLPYDRPH
-200 TAMADFAMCPRC
+200 TAMAGFAMCPRC

-237 LSWRSGRGDALAER
+237 LSWRSGNGNALAER

-258 ARALQAGKL
+258 AHALQAGAL

-274 GYHLICDARNEQSVA
+274 GYHLICDARSESAVA
-289 RLRTLKRRARKP
+289 RLRQLKRRERKP

-338 RKNDDRL
+338 RTKDDRL
-345 SETRQSATPLAEGI
+345 SESRQSAAPLAEGI

-380 DACAMPL
+380 DACAIPL

-401 ECDAVVRELG
+401 ECKAVIRELG
-411 SEIDG
+411 GEIDG

-453 PSLQEAVR
+453 PSLKEAVK

-490 DLHSLPMQEHFE
+490 DLHSLPMQGHFE

-511 YDLKPEVLVSDRHPG
+511 YDLNPELLVSDCHPG
-526 YLSHQWAKGYCHDQG
+526 YLSHQWAKSYCQDQG

-556 VMAEHDIRGPV
+556 VMAEHDITGPV
-567 LGVAFDGTGLGDNG
+567 LGVAFDGTGLGDDG
-581 TLWGGELLIADVQG
+581 TLWGGELLLADVKG
-595 FERVAH
+595 FTRVAH
-601 LKPFKLI
+601 LQPFKLI

-626 ESATPGE
+626 ESHSPEE
-633 IGELNIAVIDQLPA
+633 ISALDIPLINKLPP
-647 ERLSNLHQLWR
+647 ERISNLHQLWH
-658 LGRNAPYTSSI
+658 LGRNAPHTSSI

-704 PDEAPFPLAFGL
+704 PDELPFPLTFGL
-716 HQSAEGPLQIEWEEL
+716 SQPAEGPLHIEWAEL
-731 LNTLVGERRK
+731 LNLLINERRK
-741 GISTA
+741 GTATA

-756 SNLVIALAERFPG
+756 SNLVVALAERFPG

-786 QLVPGLEAAGRQVL
+786 ELVPALEAAGRQVL
-800 TSGTLPLNDGGI
+800 TNETLPLNDGGI

-823 IATHQPATAG
+823 IATHQPVTAG

>member
-1 MAAPAGPPLP
+1 
-11 SCHQGGPAAPLL
+11 
-23 SGRGACPSLDGVMT
+23 MT

-60 FRPFVYGLALRHGI
+60 FRPFVYGLALRHGL

-90 GSPEQLATF
+90 GSPEQLAAF

-108 PLSRIDRFSERAL
+108 PLSRIDHFSEREL
-121 PLCHDPDYDGAF
+121 PRDHDSDYY
-133 HGQFRIKA
+133 GQFHIKA

-160 ACATDVANPADR
+160 ACARDVANPVDR
-172 HHRYPF
+172 HHHYPF

-200 TAMADFAMCPRC
+200 TAMASFAMCPRC
-212 AAAYENPLDR
+212 AAAYEDPLDR

-237 LSWRSGRGDALAER
+237 LSWRSGCGYALAER
-251 EDALHAA
+251 EDALQAA
-258 ARALQAGKL
+258 ARALQTGAL

-323 KLLASQARPITLLRK
+323 QLLASQARPITLLRK
-338 RKNDDRL
+338 RTKDDRL
-345 SETRQSATPLAEGI
+345 SKSPQPAAPLAEGI

-380 DACAMPL
+380 DACALPL

-393 GRGSPILI
+393 GRGSPILV
-401 ECDAVVRELG
+401 ECEAVVRELG

-453 PSLQEAVR
+453 PSLKLAVK

-490 DLHSLPMQEHFE
+490 DLHSLPMQGHFE

-511 YDLKPEVLVSDRHPG
+511 YDLKPELLVSDCHPG
-526 YLSHQWAKGYCHDQG
+526 YLSHQWAKGYCQEQG

-548 HHHAHLLG
+548 HHHAHLLA
-556 VMAEHDIRGPV
+556 VMAEHDITDLV
-567 LGVAFDGTGLGDNG
+567 LGFAFDGTGLGDDG
-581 TLWGGELLIADVQG
+581 TLWGGELLLADVKG
-595 FERVAH
+595 FARVAH
-601 LKPFKLI
+601 LAPFKLI

-626 ESATPGE
+626 ESYGVEE
-633 IGELNIAVIDQLPA
+633 ISALDIPAIKQLPLK
-647 ERLSNLHQLWR
+647 RISNLHQLWH

-690 EAGLLLEAAALQLA
+690 EAGLLLEAAALQLP
-704 PDEAPFPLAFGL
+704 PDELPFPLTFGL
-716 HQSAEGPLQIEWEEL
+716 HQSAEGPLQIEWAEL
-731 LNTLVGERRK
+731 LRTLISERRQ
-741 GISTA
+741 GTPTA
-746 SLAAGFIRAI
+746 RLAAGFIRAI
-756 SNLVIALAERFPG
+756 SNLVVALAERFPG

-786 QLVPGLEAAGRQVL
+786 QLVPALETAGRQVL
-800 TSGTLPLNDGGI
+800 TSETLPLNDGGI

-823 IATHQPATAG
+823 IATHQPATTG

>member
-1 MAAPAGPPLP
+1 MSATIAPSISSNPVA
-11 SCHQGGPAAPLL
+11 
-23 SGRGACPSLDGVMT
+23 T
-37 ARTQTPSR
+37 R
-45 LRREFHMDGIVQGVG
+45 LRREFHIDGIVQGVG
-60 FRPFVYGLALRHGI
+60 FRPFVYGLALRHGLA
-74 TGYVLNDANGV
+74 GYVLNDANGV

-90 GSPEQLATF
+90 GLPERLASF

-108 PLSRIDRFSERAL
+108 PLSRIDHFSEREL
-121 PLCHDPDYDGAF
+121 PLAHDPDFDGQF

-160 ACATDVANPADR
+160 ACANDVANPNDR
-172 HHRYPF
+172 HHHYPF

-200 TAMADFAMCPRC
+200 TAMAGFAMCPRC
-212 AAAYENPLDR
+212 AAAYEDPLDR

-237 LSWRSGRGDALAER
+237 LCWRSGRGDALAER
-251 EDALHAA
+251 EDALQMA

-274 GYHLICDARNEQSVA
+274 GYHLICDARNEQSVV
-289 RLRTLKRRARKP
+289 RLRMLKRRVRKP

-338 RKNDDRL
+338 RTKDDRL
-345 SETRQSATPLAEGI
+345 SESPQPTAPLADGI

-453 PSLQEAVR
+453 PSLKQAVK

-490 DLHSLPMQEHFE
+490 DLHSLPMQSHFE

-511 YDLKPEVLVSDRHPG
+511 YDLKPALLVSDRHPG

-541 ATHLEVQ
+541 ATHIEVQ
-548 HHHAHLLG
+548 HHHAHLLA
-556 VMAEHDIRGPV
+556 VMAEHEITGPV
-567 LGVAFDGTGLGDNG
+567 LGVAFDGTGLGDDG
-581 TLWGGELLIADVQG
+581 TLWGGELLLADVKD
-595 FERVAH
+595 FTRVAH
-601 LKPFKLI
+601 LRPFKLI
-608 GGEAAIREP
+608 GSEAAIREP

-626 ESATPGE
+626 ETYGVEQISTLDIPA
-633 IGELNIAVIDQLPA
+633 IKQLPL
-647 ERLSNLHQLWR
+647 ERISNLHQLWH

-669 GRLFDAVAALLGVI
+669 GRLFDAVAALLGLV

-690 EAGLLLEAAALQLA
+690 EAGLLLEAAALQLT
-704 PDEAPFPLAFGL
+704 PDELPFPLAFGL
-716 HQSAEGPLQIEWEEL
+716 HQSAEGPLLIEWAEL
-731 LNTLVGERRK
+731 LNLLISEQSK
-741 GISTA
+741 GTSTA
-746 SLAAGFIRAI
+746 RLAAGFIRAI

-780 NRVLMD
+780 NRGLMD

-800 TSGTLPLNDGGI
+800 TSETLP
-812 AAGQLWFAIHH
+812 
-823 IATHQPATAG
+823 
-833 CATLSES
+833 

>member
-1 MAAPAGPPLP
+1 
-11 SCHQGGPAAPLL
+11 
-23 SGRGACPSLDGVMT
+23 MT
-37 ARTQTPSR
+37 TRTQTPSR

-60 FRPFVYGLALRHGI
+60 FRPFVYGLALRHDL

-90 GSPEQLATF
+90 GSPEQLASF
-99 ARELRELAP
+99 ARALRELAP
-108 PLSRIDRFSERAL
+108 PLSRIDHFSEREL
-121 PLCHDPDYDGAF
+121 PRDHDSDYY
-133 HGQFRIKA
+133 GQFHIKA

-172 HHRYPF
+172 HHHYPF

-200 TAMADFAMCPRC
+200 TAMAGFAMCPRC
-212 AAAYENPLDR
+212 ASAYENPLDR
-222 RYHAQPVSCPECGPH
+222 RYHAQPVSCPDCGPQ
-237 LSWRSGRGDALAER
+237 LCWRTGNGAALAER
-251 EDALHAA
+251 GHALQAA
-258 ARALQAGKL
+258 ARALQEGAL

-274 GYHLICDARNEQSVA
+274 GYHLICDPRNEQSVA

-312 KLHVTGCEAEW
+312 RLHVTGCEAEW
-323 KLLASQARPITLLRK
+323 KLLGSQARPITLLRK

-345 SETRQSATPLAEGI
+345 SESQQPATPLAEGI
-359 APGIPY
+359 APGISY

-380 DACAMPL
+380 DACAIPL

-393 GRGSPILI
+393 SRGSPILI
-401 ECDAVVRELG
+401 ECEAVVRELG

-453 PSLQEAVR
+453 PSLKQAVR

-490 DLHSLPMQEHFE
+490 DLHSLPMQGHFE

-511 YDLKPEVLVSDRHPG
+511 YDLNPELLVSDCHPG
-526 YLSHQWAKGYCHDQG
+526 YLSHQWAKDYCHEQG

-548 HHHAHLLG
+548 HHHAHLLA
-556 VMAEHDIRGPV
+556 VMAEHNITGPV
-567 LGVAFDGTGLGDNG
+567 LGVAFDGTGLGDDG

-595 FERVAH
+595 FERIAH

-626 ESATPGE
+626 ESYGVEEIRALDTPL
-633 IGELNIAVIDQLPA
+633 INKLPA
-647 ERLSNLHQLWR
+647 ERIHNLHQLWR
-658 LGRNAPYTSSI
+658 LGRNTPYTSSI

-690 EAGLLLEAAALQLA
+690 EAGLLLEATALQLS
-704 PDEAPFPLAFGL
+704 PDELPFPLAFDL
-716 HQSAEGPLQIEWEEL
+716 SQSTEGPLQIEWAEL
-731 LNTLVGERRK
+731 IHTLVSERSQ
-741 GISTA
+741 GTSTA
-746 SLAAGFIRAI
+746 SLAAGFIRAV
-756 SNLVIALAERFPG
+756 SALVVALAERFPG

-786 QLVPGLEAAGRQVL
+786 QLVPALEAAGRQVL
-800 TSGTLPLNDGGI
+800 TSETLPLNDGGI

-823 IATHQPATAG
+823 LATHQPATAS

>member
-1 MAAPAGPPLP
+1 
-11 SCHQGGPAAPLL
+11 
-23 SGRGACPSLDGVMT
+23 MT
-37 ARTQTPSR
+37 ARTPIRSR
-45 LRREFHMDGIVQGVG
+45 LRREFHLDGIVQGVG
-60 FRPFVYGLALRHGI
+60 FRPFVYGLALRHGLA
-74 TGYVLNDANGV
+74 GYVLNDANGV

-90 GSPEQLATF
+90 GSPEQLASF

-108 PLSRIDRFSERAL
+108 PLSRIDHFSEREL
-121 PLCHDPDYDGAF
+121 PLAHAPDFD
-133 HGQFRIKA
+133 GQFRIKA

-160 ACATDVANPADR
+160 ACANDVANPADR
-172 HHRYPF
+172 HHHYPF

-186 RYTIIRRLPYDRPH
+186 RYTLIRRLPYDRPH
-200 TAMADFAMCPRC
+200 TAMAGFAMCRRC

-237 LSWRSGRGDALAER
+237 LTWRTGSGDVLAER
-251 EDALHAA
+251 DHALHAA

-274 GYHLICDARNEQSVA
+274 GYHLICDARSESAVA
-289 RLRTLKRRARKP
+289 RLRQLKRRARKP
-301 LAVMMG
+301 LAVMVG
-307 SLAEA
+307 SLEEA
-312 KLHVTGCEAEW
+312 QLHVTGCEAEW
-323 KLLASQARPITLLRK
+323 SLLASQARPITLLRK
-338 RKNDDRL
+338 RTKDDRL
-345 SETRQSATPLAEGI
+345 SETRQPAAPLAEGI

-453 PSLQEAVR
+453 PSLPEAVR
-461 VPLLAVGAQQKNQLA
+461 APLLAVGAQQKNQLA

-490 DLHSLPMQEHFE
+490 DLHSLPMQGHFE

-511 YDLKPEVLVSDRHPG
+511 YDLKPELLVSDRHPG
-526 YLSHQWAKGYCHDQG
+526 YLSHQWAKSYCRDHG

-556 VMAEHDIRGPV
+556 VMAEHGIKGPV
-567 LGVAFDGTGLGDNG
+567 LGVAFDGTGLGDDG
-581 TLWGGELLIADVQG
+581 TLWGGELLLADVKG

-601 LKPFKLI
+601 LNPFKLI

-626 ESATPGE
+626 ESYGVEE
-633 IGELNIAVIDQLPA
+633 IGALDIPLINKLPL
-647 ERLSNLHQLWR
+647 ERISNLHQLWH
-658 LGRNAPYTSSI
+658 LGRNAPYTSSL

-690 EAGLLLEAAALQLA
+690 EAGLLLEAAALQLL
-704 PDEAPFPLAFGL
+704 PDEQPFPLAFGL
-716 HQSAEGPLQIEWEEL
+716 SQPAEGPLQIEWAEL
-731 LNTLVGERRK
+731 IHTLISEQRK
-741 GISTA
+741 GTSTA
-746 SLAAGFIRAI
+746 RLAAGFIRAI
-756 SNLVIALAERFPG
+756 SDLVVALAERFPG

-800 TSGTLPLNDGGI
+800 TSETLPLNDGGI

-823 IATHQPATAG
+823 IATHQPVTTG

>member
-1 MAAPAGPPLP
+1 
-11 SCHQGGPAAPLL
+11 
-23 SGRGACPSLDGVMT
+23 MT
-37 ARTQTPSR
+37 ATLVPNFAGNR
-45 LRREFHMDGIVQGVG
+45 LRREFHIDGIVQGVG
-60 FRPFVYGLALRHGI
+60 FRPFVYGLALRHGL

-90 GSPEQLATF
+90 GSPEQLAAF

-108 PLSRIDRFSERAL
+108 PLSRIDHFSERVQ
-121 PLCHDPDYDGAF
+121 PQNDDPDYDGQF
-133 HGQFRIKA
+133 HIKA

-153 PDQGMCE
+153 PDQGMCK
-160 ACATDVANPADR
+160 ACANDVANPADR
-172 HHRYPF
+172 HHHYPF

-200 TAMADFAMCPRC
+200 TAMAGFAMCPRC
-212 AAAYENPLDR
+212 AAAYEDPLDR

-237 LSWRSGRGDALAER
+237 LTWRSGCGDALVER
-251 EDALHAA
+251 EDALLAA

-274 GYHLICDARNEQSVA
+274 GYHLMCDARSEESVA
-289 RLRTLKRRARKP
+289 RLRTLKRRERKP

-338 RKNDDRL
+338 RINDDRL
-345 SETRQSATPLAEGI
+345 SESRRSAAPLAEGI

-401 ECDAVVRELG
+401 ECEAVVRVLG

-453 PSLQEAVR
+453 PSLKEAVK

-490 DLHSLPMQEHFE
+490 DLHSLPMQGHFE

-511 YDLKPEVLVSDRHPG
+511 YDLKPELLVSDCHPG
-526 YLSHQWAKGYCHDQG
+526 YLSHQWAKSYCHDQG

-548 HHHAHLLG
+548 HHHAHLLA
-556 VMAEHDIRGPV
+556 VMAEHEITGPV
-567 LGVAFDGTGLGDNG
+567 LGFTFDGTGLGDDG
-581 TLWGGELLIADVQG
+581 TLWGGELLLADVKG
-595 FERVAH
+595 FTRVAH
-601 LKPFKLI
+601 LRPFKLI

-626 ESATPGE
+626 ETYGVEQIRALDIPLIE
-633 IGELNIAVIDQLPA
+633 QLPP
-647 ERLSNLHQLWR
+647 ERISNLHQLWH

-669 GRLFDAVAALLGVI
+669 GRLFDAVAALLGLV

-690 EAGLLLEAAALQLA
+690 EAGLLLEAAALQLT
-704 PDEAPFPLAFGL
+704 PDELPFPLAFGL
-716 HQSAEGPLQIEWEEL
+716 KQPTEGPLHIEWAEL
-731 LNTLVGERRK
+731 LNTLVSERRK
-741 GISTA
+741 GTSTA

-756 SNLVIALAERFPG
+756 SKLVVALAEHFPG
-769 YPVALGGGVFQ
+769 YPVVLGGGVFQ

-786 QLVPGLEAAGRQVL
+786 QLVPALEAAGRQVL
-800 TSGTLPLNDGGI
+800 TSETLPLNDGGI

-823 IATHQPATAG
+823 LATHQPVTTG

>member
-1 MAAPAGPPLP
+1 MSATIAP
-11 SCHQGGPAAPLL
+11 SCSPNPVA
-23 SGRGACPSLDGVMT
+23 
-37 ARTQTPSR
+37 SR
-45 LRREFHMDGIVQGVG
+45 LRREFHIDGIVQGVG
-60 FRPFVYGLALRHGI
+60 FRPFVYGLALRHGLA
-74 TGYVLNDANGV
+74 GYVLNDANGV

-90 GSPEQLATF
+90 GSPEQLAAF

-108 PLSRIDRFSERAL
+108 PLSRIDHFSEREL
-121 PLCHDPDYDGAF
+121 PQEDNPDYDGAF
-133 HGQFRIKA
+133 HIKA
-141 SQQQSAATVAIS
+141 SQQQNAATVAIS

-160 ACATDVANPADR
+160 ACSRDVANPNDR
-172 HHRYPF
+172 HHHYPF

-200 TAMADFAMCPRC
+200 TAMAGFAMCRRC

-237 LSWRSGRGDALAER
+237 LSWRSGRGEALAER
-251 EDALHAA
+251 EDALQAA
-258 ARALQAGKL
+258 ARALQVGAL

-274 GYHLICDARNEQSVA
+274 GYHLICDARSESAVA
-289 RLRTLKRRARKP
+289 RLRQLKRRARKP

-338 RKNDDRL
+338 RINDDRY
-345 SETRQSATPLAEGI
+345 SESQQPAAPLTEGI

-401 ECDAVVRELG
+401 ECKAVVRELG
-411 SEIDG
+411 GEVDG

-453 PSLQEAVR
+453 PSLQEAVKA
-461 VPLLAVGAQQKNQLA
+461 PLLAVGAQQKNQLA
-476 LAFGRQRIYSPYIG
+476 IAFGRQRIYSPYIG
-490 DLHSLPMQEHFE
+490 DLHSLPMQNHFE

-511 YDLKPEVLVSDRHPG
+511 YALKPEVLVSDCHPG
-526 YLSHQWAKGYCHDQG
+526 YLSHQWAKGYCRDHN

-567 LGVAFDGTGLGDNG
+567 LGVAFDGTGLGDDG
-581 TLWGGELLIADVQG
+581 TLWGGELLLADVQG

-601 LKPFKLI
+601 LKPFKLV

-626 ESATPGE
+626 ESHSPEQISALDIPL
-633 IGELNIAVIDQLPA
+633 IKQLPA
-647 ERLSNLHQLWR
+647 ERISNLHQLWQ

-704 PDEAPFPLAFGL
+704 PDEQPFPLAFDLG
-716 HQSAEGPLQIEWEEL
+716 QSAEGPLQIEWAEL
-731 LNTLVGERRK
+731 INTLVSEQRQGTA
-741 GISTA
+741 TA

-756 SNLVIALAERFPG
+756 SNLVVALAERFPG

-786 QLVPGLEAAGRQVL
+786 QLVPALKAAGRQVL
-800 TSGTLPLNDGGI
+800 TSETLPLNDGGI

-823 IATHQPATAG
+823 LATHQPVTTG

>member
-1 MAAPAGPPLP
+1 
-11 SCHQGGPAAPLL
+11 
-23 SGRGACPSLDGVMT
+23 MT
-37 ARTQTPSR
+37 ATR
-45 LRREFHMDGIVQGVG
+45 LRREFHIDGIVQGVG
-60 FRPFVYGLALRHGI
+60 FRPFVYGLALRHGL

-90 GSPEQLATF
+90 GSPEQLASF

-108 PLSRIDRFSERAL
+108 PLSRIDHFSEREL
-121 PLCHDPDYDGAF
+121 PQNDDPDYDGQF
-133 HGQFRIKA
+133 HIKA

-160 ACATDVANPADR
+160 ACATDVANPVDR
-172 HHRYPF
+172 HHHYPF

-237 LSWRSGRGDALAER
+237 LSWRTGRGDALAER
-251 EDALHAA
+251 DHALQAA

-274 GYHLICDARNEQSVA
+274 GYHLICDARSEQSVA

-338 RKNDDRL
+338 RTKDDRPSDL
-345 SETRQSATPLAEGI
+345 MQQQAAPLAEGI

-380 DACAMPL
+380 DACALPL

-453 PSLQEAVR
+453 PSLKQAVK

-490 DLHSLPMQEHFE
+490 DLHSLPMQSHFE

-511 YDLKPEVLVSDRHPG
+511 YDLKPELLVSDRHPG
-526 YLSHQWAKGYCHDQG
+526 YLSHQWAKGYCREQG

-548 HHHAHLLG
+548 HHHAHLLA
-556 VMAEHDIRGPV
+556 VMAEHDITGPL
-567 LGVAFDGTGLGDNG
+567 LGFAFDGTGLGDDG
-581 TLWGGELLIADVQG
+581 TLWGGELLLADVKG
-595 FERVAH
+595 FTRVAH
-601 LKPFKLI
+601 LAPFKLI

-626 ESATPGE
+626 ESYGVEQISA
-633 IGELNIAVIDQLPA
+633 LDIALINTLPA
-647 ERLSNLHQLWR
+647 ERISNLHQLWR

-669 GRLFDAVAALLGVI
+669 GRLFDAVAALLELI

-690 EAGLLLEAAALQLA
+690 EAGLLLEATALQL
-704 PDEAPFPLAFGL
+704 PSDELPFPLTFGL
-716 HQSAEGPLQIEWEEL
+716 SQSTEGPLQIEWAEL
-731 LNTLVGERRK
+731 LNTLVSERRQ
-741 GISTA
+741 GTSTA
-746 SLAAGFIRAI
+746 SLAAGFIRAV
-756 SNLVIALAERFPG
+756 SALVITLAERFPG

-786 QLVPGLEAAGRQVL
+786 ELVPGLEAASRQVL
-800 TSGTLPLNDGGI
+800 TSETLPLNDGGI

-823 IATHQPATAG
+823 LATHQPATTG

>member
-1 MAAPAGPPLP
+1 
-11 SCHQGGPAAPLL
+11 
-23 SGRGACPSLDGVMT
+23 MT
-37 ARTQTPSR
+37 AKTPTLSR
-45 LRREFHMDGIVQGVG
+45 LRREFHLDGIVQGVG
-60 FRPFVYGLALRHGI
+60 FRPFVYGLALRHGLA
-74 TGYVLNDANGV
+74 GYVLNDANGV

-90 GSPEQLATF
+90 GSPEQLAAF

-108 PLSRIDRFSERAL
+108 PLSRIDHFSEREL
-121 PLCHDPDYDGAF
+121 PFAHDPDYD
-133 HGQFRIKA
+133 GQFRIKA
-141 SQQQSAATVAIS
+141 SQQLSAATVAIS

-172 HHRYPF
+172 HHHYPF

-186 RYTIIRRLPYDRPH
+186 RYTIIHRLPYDRPH
-200 TAMADFAMCPRC
+200 TAMAGFAMCPRC

-258 ARALQAGKL
+258 ARALQAGAL

-274 GYHLICDARNEQSVA
+274 GYHLICDARSESAVA
-289 RLRTLKRRARKP
+289 RLRQLKQRARKP

-312 KLHVTGCEAEW
+312 KLHVTGSQDEW
-323 KLLASQARPITLLRK
+323 QLLASQARPITLLRK
-338 RKNDDRL
+338 RTKDDRP
-345 SETRQSATPLAEGI
+345 SEFQLTTAPLAEGI

-401 ECDAVVRELG
+401 ECEAVVRELG
-411 SEIDG
+411 GEIDG

-453 PSLQEAVR
+453 PSLKEAVKM
-461 VPLLAVGAQQKNQLA
+461 PLLAVGAQQKNQLA

-490 DLHSLPMQEHFE
+490 DLHSLPMQSHFE
-502 QTLATFRDL
+502 QTLATFREL

-526 YLSHQWAKGYCHDQG
+526 YLSHQWAKSYCRDHN
-541 ATHLEVQ
+541 ATHLQVQ
-548 HHHAHLLG
+548 HHHAHLLA
-556 VMAEHDIRGPV
+556 VMAEHDITGPV
-567 LGVAFDGTGLGDNG
+567 LGVAFDGTGLGDDG
-581 TLWGGELLIADVQG
+581 TLWGGELLLADVKG

-601 LKPFKLI
+601 LQPFKLV

-626 ESATPGE
+626 ESYSVEQIRALDIPL
-633 IGELNIAVIDQLPA
+633 INKLPP
-647 ERLSNLHQLWR
+647 ERLSNLHQLWQ

-704 PDEAPFPLAFGL
+704 PDEQPFPLAFDL
-716 HQSAEGPLQIEWEEL
+716 SQSAEGPLQIEWAEL
-731 LNTLVGERRK
+731 LRTLVSERCQ
-741 GISTA
+741 GTSTA

-756 SNLVIALAERFPG
+756 SNLVVALAERFPG

-786 QLVPGLEAAGRQVL
+786 QLVPALEAAGRQVL
-800 TSGTLPLNDGGI
+800 TSETLPLNDGGI

-823 IATHQPATAG
+823 LATHRPVTTG

>member
-1 MAAPAGPPLP
+1 
-11 SCHQGGPAAPLL
+11 
-23 SGRGACPSLDGVMT
+23 MT
-37 ARTQTPSR
+37 ATR
-45 LRREFHMDGIVQGVG
+45 LRREFHIDGIVQGVG
-60 FRPFVYGLALRHGI
+60 FRPFVYGLALRHGL

-108 PLSRIDRFSERAL
+108 PLSRIDHFSERDL
-121 PLCHDPDYDGAF
+121 PRDHDPDHNPDYDGQF
-133 HGQFRIKA
+133 HIKA

-160 ACATDVANPADR
+160 ACATDVANPKDR
-172 HHRYPF
+172 HHHYPF

-200 TAMADFAMCPRC
+200 TAMAGFAMCPRC

-237 LSWRSGRGDALAER
+237 LSWRSGHGDALAER
-251 EDALHAA
+251 EDALRAA
-258 ARALQAGKL
+258 ASALQAGSL

-323 KLLASQARPITLLRK
+323 TLLASQARPITLLRK
-338 RKNDDRL
+338 RINDDRH
-345 SETRQSATPLAEGI
+345 SESLLTTAPLAEGI

-365 LGVMLPYTPLHQLLL
+365 LGIMLPYTPLHQLLL

-393 GRGSPILI
+393 GRGSPIHV
-401 ECDAVVRELG
+401 ECEAVVRELG

-453 PSLQEAVR
+453 PSLKEAVK

-490 DLHSLPMQEHFE
+490 DLHSLPMQGHFE
-502 QTLATFRDL
+502 QTLATFREL
-511 YDLKPEVLVSDRHPG
+511 YDLTPELLVSDRHPG
-526 YLSHQWAKGYCHDQG
+526 YLSHQWAKGYCREQG

-556 VMAEHDIRGPV
+556 VMAEHEITGPV
-567 LGVAFDGTGLGDNG
+567 LGVAFDGTGLGDDG
-581 TLWGGELLIADVQG
+581 TLWGGELLLADVKG
-595 FERVAH
+595 FTRVAH
-601 LKPFKLI
+601 LQPFKLI

-626 ESATPGE
+626 ESHSPEE
-633 IGELNIAVIDQLPA
+633 ISTLDIPLIKQLPA
-647 ERLSNLHQLWR
+647 ERISNLHQLWR
-658 LGRNAPYTSSI
+658 LGCNAPYTSSI
-669 GRLFDAVAALLGVI
+669 GRLFDAVAALLGLI

-690 EAGLLLEAAALQLA
+690 EAGLLLEAAALQLN
-704 PDEAPFPLAFGL
+704 PDELPFPLAFGL
-716 HQSAEGPLQIEWEEL
+716 SQSTGGPLHIEWAEL
-731 LNTLVGERRK
+731 LNLLISEQSK
-741 GISTA
+741 GTSTA
-746 SLAAGFIRAI
+746 SLAAGFIHAI
-756 SNLVIALAERFPG
+756 SKLVVALAKHFPG

-786 QLVPGLEAAGRQVL
+786 QLVPDLEAAGRQVL
-800 TSGTLPLNDGGI
+800 TSETLPLNDGGI

-823 IATHQPATAG
+823 IATHQPVTTG

>member
-1 MAAPAGPPLP
+1 
-11 SCHQGGPAAPLL
+11 
-23 SGRGACPSLDGVMT
+23 MT
-37 ARTQTPSR
+37 AKTPTLSR
-45 LRREFHMDGIVQGVG
+45 LRREFHIDGIVQGVG
-60 FRPFVYGLALRHGI
+60 FRPFVYGLALRHSLA
-74 TGYVLNDANGV
+74 GYVLNDANGV

-90 GSPEQLATF
+90 GSPEQLAAF

-108 PLSRIDRFSERAL
+108 PLSRIDHFCEQDL
-121 PLCHDPDYDGAF
+121 PLAHDPDFDGQF

-172 HHRYPF
+172 HHNYPF

-186 RYTIIRRLPYDRPH
+186 RYTIIHRLPYDRPH
-200 TAMADFAMCPRC
+200 TAMAGFAMCQHC

-237 LSWRSGRGDALAER
+237 LSWRSGHGDVLAER

-258 ARALQAGKL
+258 ARALQAGAL

-274 GYHLICDARNEQSVA
+274 GYHLVCDARNEQSVA

-312 KLHVTGCEAEW
+312 RLHVTGSEDEW

-338 RKNDDRL
+338 RINDDRL
-345 SETRQSATPLAEGI
+345 SEIRQPTAPLAEGI

-380 DACAMPL
+380 DACAIPL

-393 GRGSPILI
+393 SRGSPILI
-401 ECDAVVRELG
+401 ECEAVVRELG

-431 LVQWAGGRRQTLRLA
+431 LVQWTGGRRQTLRLA

-453 PSLQEAVR
+453 PSLKEAVKA
-461 VPLLAVGAQQKNQLA
+461 PLLAVGAQQKNQLA

-490 DLHSLPMQEHFE
+490 DLHSLPMQGHFE

-511 YDLKPEVLVSDRHPG
+511 YDLKSAVLVSDRHPG
-526 YLSHQWAKGYCHDQG
+526 YLNHQWARDYCRDQG

-548 HHHAHLLG
+548 HHHAHLLA
-556 VMAEHDIRGPV
+556 VMAEHDITGPV
-567 LGVAFDGTGLGDNG
+567 LGVAFDGTGLGDDG
-581 TLWGGELLIADVQG
+581 TLWGGELLLADVKS
-595 FERVAH
+595 FKRVAH
-601 LKPFKLI
+601 LTPFKLI

-626 ESATPGE
+626 ESYGVAE
-633 IGELNIAVIDQLPA
+633 IRALDIPLINKLPA
-647 ERLSNLHQLWR
+647 ERISNLHQLWQ

-683 DTPDYEG
+683 DAPDYEG
-690 EAGLLLEAAALQLA
+690 EAGLLLEAAALQLP
-704 PDEAPFPLAFGL
+704 PDELPFPLAFGL
-716 HQSAEGPLQIEWEEL
+716 SQSTEGPLQIEWAEL
-731 LNTLVGERRK
+731 IYTLVSERCQ
-741 GISTA
+741 GTSTA

-756 SNLVIALAERFPG
+756 SNLVVALAERFPG

-786 QLVPGLEAAGRQVL
+786 QLVPALEAAGRQVL
-800 TSGTLPLNDGGI
+800 TSETLPLNDGGI

-823 IATHQPATAG
+823 LATHRPVTTG

>member
-1 MAAPAGPPLP
+1 
-11 SCHQGGPAAPLL
+11 
-23 SGRGACPSLDGVMT
+23 MT
-37 ARTQTPSR
+37 ATR

-60 FRPFVYGLALRHGI
+60 FRPFVYGLALRHGL

-85 TIGAE
+85 TVGAE
-90 GSPEQLATF
+90 GSHEQLASF

-108 PLSRIDRFSERAL
+108 PLSRIDHFSEREL
-121 PLCHDPDYDGAF
+121 PQDADSEHNPDYDGQF
-133 HGQFRIKA
+133 HIKA

-160 ACATDVANPADR
+160 GCATDVANPADR
-172 HHRYPF
+172 HHHYPF

-200 TAMADFAMCPRC
+200 TAMAGFAMCPRC

-237 LSWRSGRGDALAER
+237 LSWRSGCGDALAER
-251 EDALHAA
+251 EDALQAA
-258 ARALQAGKL
+258 ARALQAGAL

-274 GYHLICDARNEQSVA
+274 GYHLICDARNEESVA

-323 KLLASQARPITLLRK
+323 NLLASQARPITLLRK
-338 RKNDDRL
+338 RTKDDRS
-345 SETRQSATPLAEGI
+345 SESRQSAAPLAEGI

-401 ECDAVVRELG
+401 ECEAVVRELG

-453 PSLQEAVR
+453 PSLKQAVK

-490 DLHSLPMQEHFE
+490 DLHSLPMQGHFE

-511 YDLKPEVLVSDRHPG
+511 YDLKPQLLVSDRHPG
-526 YLSHQWAKGYCHDQG
+526 YLSHQWAKSYCHNHG
-541 ATHLEVQ
+541 TTHLEVQ
-548 HHHAHLLG
+548 HHHAHLLA
-556 VMAEHDIRGPV
+556 VMAEHEITGPV
-567 LGVAFDGTGLGDNG
+567 LGVAFDGTGLGDDG

-595 FERVAH
+595 FERIAH
-601 LKPFKLI
+601 LTPFKLI

-626 ESATPGE
+626 ESHSPEE
-633 IGELNIAVIDQLPA
+633 ISALDIPAIKQLPA
-647 ERLSNLHQLWR
+647 ERINNLHQLWR

-669 GRLFDAVAALLGVI
+669 GRLFDAVAALLGLV

-704 PDEAPFPLAFGL
+704 PNELPFPLAFGL
-716 HQSAEGPLQIEWEEL
+716 HQSAEGPLLIEWAEL
-731 LNTLVGERRK
+731 LNLLISERRK
-741 GISTA
+741 DTSTA
-746 SLAAGFIRAI
+746 CLAAGFIRAL
-756 SNLVIALAERFPG
+756 SALVVALAERFPG

-786 QLVPGLEAAGRQVL
+786 QLVPALEATGRQVL
-800 TSGTLPLNDGGI
+800 TSETLPLNDGGI

-833 CATLSES
+833 CTTLSES

>member
-1 MAAPAGPPLP
+1 MSATIAPAISPNPV
-11 SCHQGGPAAPLL
+11 AN
-23 SGRGACPSLDGVMT
+23 
-37 ARTQTPSR
+37 R
-45 LRREFHMDGIVQGVG
+45 LRREFHIDGIVQGVG
-60 FRPFVYGLALRHGI
+60 FRPFVYGLALRHGLA
-74 TGYVLNDANGV
+74 GYVLNDANGV

-90 GSPEQLATF
+90 GSPEQLASF

-108 PLSRIDRFSERAL
+108 PLSRIDHFSEREL
-121 PLCHDPDYDGAF
+121 PFAHDPDFDGAF
-133 HGQFRIKA
+133 HIKA

-160 ACATDVANPADR
+160 ACAMDVANPADR

-200 TAMADFAMCPRC
+200 TAMAGFAMCPRC
-212 AAAYENPLDR
+212 AAAYEDPLDR
-222 RYHAQPVSCPECGPH
+222 RYHAQPVSCPDCGPH
-237 LSWRSGRGDALAER
+237 LSWRTGRGDALAER
-251 EDALHAA
+251 EGALHAA
-258 ARALQAGKL
+258 ASALQAGAL

-274 GYHLICDARNEQSVA
+274 GYHLMCDARNESAVA
-289 RLRTLKRRARKP
+289 RLRQLKRRERKP
-301 LAVMMG
+301 LAVMLG

-312 KLHVTGCEAEW
+312 KRHVTGCEAEW
-323 KLLASQARPITLLRK
+323 TLLASQARPITLLRK
-338 RKNDDRL
+338 HINDDRL
-345 SETRQSATPLAEGI
+345 SETGQPAAPLAEGI

-380 DACAMPL
+380 DTCAIPL

-393 GRGSPILI
+393 GRGSPILT
-401 ECDAVVRELG
+401 ECEAVARELG

-453 PSLQEAVR
+453 PSLKEAVKA
-461 VPLLAVGAQQKNQLA
+461 PLLAVGAQQRNQLA

-502 QTLATFRDL
+502 QTLATFREL
-511 YDLKPEVLVSDRHPG
+511 YDLNPELLVSDRHPG
-526 YLSHQWAKGYCHDQG
+526 YLSHQWAKSHCQDQG
-541 ATHLEVQ
+541 ATQLEVQ

-556 VMAEHDIRGPV
+556 VMAEHNITGPV
-567 LGVAFDGTGLGDNG
+567 LGVAFDGTGLGDDG
-581 TLWGGELLIADVQG
+581 TLWGGELLLADVKG
-595 FERVAH
+595 FKRVAH

-626 ESATPGE
+626 ESHSPEE
-633 IGELNIAVIDQLPA
+633 ISALDIPLINKLPP
-647 ERLSNLHQLWR
+647 ERISNLHQLWQ
-658 LGRNAPYTSSI
+658 LGRNAPHTSSV

-704 PDEAPFPLAFGL
+704 PDEQPFPLAFDL
-716 HQSAEGPLQIEWEEL
+716 SQSSEGPLQIEWAEL
-731 LNTLVGERRK
+731 INTLVSERRQ
-741 GISTA
+741 GTSIT

-756 SNLVIALAERFPG
+756 SNLVVALAERFPG

-786 QLVPGLEAAGRQVL
+786 QLVPALEAAGRQVL
-800 TSGTLPLNDGGI
+800 TSETLPLNDGGI

-823 IATHQPATAG
+823 LATHQPVTTG